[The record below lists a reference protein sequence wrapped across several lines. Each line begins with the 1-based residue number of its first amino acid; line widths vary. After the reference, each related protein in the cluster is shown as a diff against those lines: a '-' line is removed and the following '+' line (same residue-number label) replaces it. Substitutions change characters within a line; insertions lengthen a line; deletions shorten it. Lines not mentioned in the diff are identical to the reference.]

1 MRTAK
6 RENAK
11 RGITGVLFCVDG
23 VFLQVIE
30 GEEENIRQLMRN
42 IESDPRHRDI
52 GYLIDTAVE
61 ERGFGQWNMDG
72 FVLKEG
78 TIFNGEVLKDLT
90 ESFRVNLVPRSDKL
104 VSYYKFLINHENRLT
119 VSGG

>member
-1 MRTAK
+1 
-6 RENAK
+6 
-11 RGITGVLFCVDG
+11 
-23 VFLQVIE
+23 
-30 GEEENIRQLMRN
+30 
-42 IESDPRHRDI
+42 
-52 GYLIDTAVE
+52 
-61 ERGFGQWNMDG
+61 MDG